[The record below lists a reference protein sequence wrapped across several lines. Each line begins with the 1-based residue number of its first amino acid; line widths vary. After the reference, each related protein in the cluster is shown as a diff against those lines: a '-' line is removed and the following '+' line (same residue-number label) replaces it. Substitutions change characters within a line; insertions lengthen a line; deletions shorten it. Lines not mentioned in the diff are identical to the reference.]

1 MNIQGFTGVIRAPF
15 LLLTPMCVLL
25 GIAVA
30 VWEGRAIDAAAAV
43 LVMIGALA
51 AHISVNALNEY
62 FDFKSGLD
70 LRTLKTP
77 FSGGSG
83 TLVDNPEFARPA
95 LLIGA
100 IALVVT
106 LLIGVWFLLQRG
118 WVLLPIGLLGIA
130 IIAGYS
136 HWINKHRFLCLV
148 APGMGFGPLMV
159 LGTYYALTGTVSISA
174 VAASLIPF
182 FLVNNLLLLNQF
194 PDIEADRS
202 VGRENFPI
210 FYGLEPSVNLHG
222 LFMLCAFL
230 VLPVAILLEWLPWY
244 VLLAA
249 PLALLAVATTAGARR
264 AGDDIGKLLPHMR
277 SNVLVTLITPLL
289 VSIALLISPHQ

>member
-1 MNIQGFTGVIRAPF
+1 MNIQGFAGFIRAPF

-30 VWEGRAIDAAAAV
+30 VWEGRAIDAAAAL

-95 LLIGA
+95 LLTGLA
-100 IALVVT
+100 ALAVT
-106 LLIGVWFLLQRG
+106 LLVGLWLLLQRG
-118 WVLLPIGLLGIA
+118 WALLPIGLLGIA
-130 IIAGYS
+130 IIAGYT
-136 HWINKHRFLCLV
+136 HWINRNRFLCLL
-148 APGMGFGPLMV
+148 APGVGFGPLMV
-159 LGTYYALTGTVSISA
+159 LGTYYVLAGTLSTSA
-174 VAASLIPF
+174 VAVSLIPF

-202 VGRENFPI
+202 VGRENIPI
-210 FYGLEPSVNLHG
+210 FYGLEASVNLYG
-222 LFMLCAFL
+222 LFVLCAFL
-230 VLPVAILLEWLPWY
+230 VLPVAILLGWLPWY

-249 PLALLAVATTAGARR
+249 PLALLAGVTTAGARR
-264 AGDDIGKLLPHMR
+264 AGDDIEKLLPYMR
-277 SNVLVTLITPLL
+277 SNVLVALITPLL
-289 VSIALLISPHQ
+289 VSIALLVSPHP